1 MTPARARLELAAATL
16 FLSTG
21 GAAIKFCALSPWQI
35 ASYRSAI
42 GAAALLLFL
51 PAARRGL
58 RPATFLVGAAQAS
71 SMIVFVVANKLTTA
85 AATIFLQST
94 APLYLLALGPL
105 VLHERPRRSDLA
117 FLAALAG
124 GMVLLLAGNQVPLAS
139 APDPARGSAVAA
151 LGGVTWALT
160 LLGLRWLGRGED
172 PAAAQGA
179 TAAGNLIAFLV
190 CLPAALAAAP
200 LVARPADVA
209 VLAYLGVVQI
219 ALPYALLTHAL
230 RAVSALEASLFMLLE
245 PVMNPLWAW
254 LVQGEVPGWATLAG
268 GGVILL
274 ATAVHMATER

>member
-1 MTPARARLELAAATL
+1 MTRARARLEIAAATL
-16 FLSTG
+16 LFSTG

-42 GAAALLLFL
+42 GAAVLLAFL
-51 PAARRGL
+51 PAARRSL
-58 RPATFLVGAAQAS
+58 RPATLLVGAAQAAT
-71 SMIVFVVANKLTTA
+71 MIVFVVANKLTTA

-105 VLHERPRRSDLA
+105 VLREPPRRADLV
-117 FLAALAG
+117 FMAALAVG
-124 GMVLLLAGNQVPLAS
+124 LILLLAGNQVPLES

-160 LLGLRWLGRGED
+160 VLGLRWLGRGGD
-172 PAAAQGA
+172 AGAAQGA
-179 TAAGNLIAFLV
+179 AAAGNLIAFLA

-200 LVARPADVA
+200 VAHPADIA
-209 VLAYLGVVQI
+209 LLGYLGAAQI
-219 ALPYALLTHAL
+219 ALPYALLAHAV
-230 RAVSALEASLFMLLE
+230 RAVSALEASLFLLLE

-254 LVQGEVPGWATLAG
+254 LVQGEVPAPATLAG

-274 ATAVHMATER
+274 ATGVRVLSGR